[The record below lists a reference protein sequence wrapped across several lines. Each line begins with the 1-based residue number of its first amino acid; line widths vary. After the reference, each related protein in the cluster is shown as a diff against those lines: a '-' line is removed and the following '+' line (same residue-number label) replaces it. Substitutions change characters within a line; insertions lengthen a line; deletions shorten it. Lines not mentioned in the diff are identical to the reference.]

1 MWVRV
6 LSKEQTDYLEYSR
19 SGSIVKMPNTDIPE
33 NTPIM
38 YNGKVVG
45 HTTGKNSINRPV
57 KGILY
62 PDTLP
67 NELMSVQDT
76 VSIDAC
82 EVVSLEIKND

>member
-1 MWVRV
+1 MY
-6 LSKEQTDYLEYSR
+6 KEQTDYLEYSR
-19 SGSIVKMPNTDIPE
+19 SGSIIKMPKTDIPE

-57 KGILY
+57 KCVLY

-67 NELMSVQDT
+67 NELMSVIDD
-76 VSIDAC
+76 VSNNNY
-82 EVVSLEIKND
+82 EVKSFEIKND

>member
-1 MWVRV
+1 MH
-6 LSKEQTDYLEYSR
+6 KEPTDYLEYSR
-19 SGSIVKMPNTDIPE
+19 SGTIIKMPKTETDIPE

-45 HTTGKNSINRPV
+45 HTTGKNSINQPV
-57 KGILY
+57 KCILC

-67 NELMSVQDT
+67 NEVMSVQDN

-82 EVVSLEIKND
+82 EVVSLEIKK